1 MSKETYYGFNP
12 PFLSAVQTTANTN
25 PSNTEPNRYRGILP
39 RQVDMRLIKNDIL
52 QLLFTIPGE
61 RVHRPTFGTTLR
73 STVFE
78 PMTDRIMSDLRSNII
93 SAINDNEPRL
103 INVDVQLAAVPADLL
118 LKVTVSGNMSY
129 APTEQFLL
137 DTSIPAPGVAT

>member
-103 INVDVQLAAVPADLL
+103 INVDVQLAAVPTDLL

>member
-78 PMTDRIMSDLRSNII
+78 PMTDRVMSDLRSNII

>member
-1 MSKETYYGFNP
+1 MMKETYYGFNP
-12 PFLSAVQTTANTN
+12 PFLSAVQTAANTN
-25 PSNTEPNRYRGILP
+25 PSNAEPNRYRGILP
-39 RQVDMRLIKNDIL
+39 RQVDIRLVKNDIL

-78 PMTDRIMSDLRSNII
+78 PMTDRVMSDLRSNII
-93 SAINDNEPRL
+93 SAINENEPRL
-103 INVDVQLAAVPADLL
+103 INVDVQLTAVPADLL
-118 LKVTVSGNMSY
+118 LKVIVSGNMSY